1 MLPKDGE
8 IPPRPRPNASHQP
21 VEKEETIDK
30 IVLFRYKL
38 KEMRTMFLLF
48 QLIGTVVGFSQIYHR
63 FYDDR
68 QSKGRENRDREGDER
83 GYGG

>member
-1 MLPKDGE
+1 MMLPKDGE
-8 IPPRPRPNASHQP
+8 IPPRLKPNASHQP

-48 QLIGTVVGFSQIYHR
+48 QLIGTVVGFS
-63 FYDDR
+63 
-68 QSKGRENRDREGDER
+68 
-83 GYGG
+83 